1 MSDEPRPPTT
11 PEIAETER
19 AVARM
24 PEARKGWFGR
34 AVFIVLFLSIPMV
47 AMRFPAVRGVL
58 VGLAE
63 GLRDGGGGALALYWL
78 VCALSG
84 VLASPIVLFAGVA
97 GFAFGPLGGAGVAI
111 PGITLHACS
120 AWIVGRTFLR
130 ARVAARVADD
140 QRWAAIDGALRDEG
154 FRIALLLRLTPLM
167 PQNLLSY
174 AFSAS
179 PLPFTRFALSTALG
193 LAPIITVQA
202 TLGSFVQNAAQLLD
216 GDADNSRQL
225 AVLVGSAVATL
236 VALYAVTRIAS
247 RALRRAMARHA
258 PPAP

>member
-1 MSDEPRPPTT
+1 MSDAEHPPTT
-11 PEIAETER
+11 PAVAETEG
-19 AVARM
+19 AIARM
-24 PEARKGWFGR
+24 PEARRGWIAR
-34 AVFIVLFLSIPMV
+34 VVFIAIFLSVPMI
-47 AMRFPAVRGVL
+47 AMRFPAFRGVL
-58 VGLAE
+58 VGLAQ
-63 GLRDGGGGALALYWL
+63 GLRDGGPGAVGVYWL

-130 ARVAARVADD
+130 ARVAKKLAGDR
-140 QRWAAIDGALRDEG
+140 RWAAIEGALEDEG

-174 AFSAS
+174 ALSAS
-179 PLPFTRFALSTALG
+179 ALPFTRFALSTALG

-202 TLGSFVQNAAQLLD
+202 TLGSFVQNAAQLVD
-216 GDADNSRQL
+216 GGGDNTRQL

-236 VALYAVTRIAS
+236 VALYAVTRVAS

-258 PPAP
+258 PTAP